1 METVKKLILVRH
13 GLTDWNENGRLMG
26 RTDVVIN
33 TRGRTQ
39 AERVAHAL
47 APRAIDAIYSS
58 PQVRARQTAAP
69 LAEATRKDVVVES
82 AFDEVWLSEAWTGC
96 LEGISTMSTGN

>member
-1 METVKKLILVRH
+1 MKKLILVRH

-26 RTDVVIN
+26 RADVEIN

-47 APRAIDAIYSS
+47 APRAIVTHYPFEWSSIERRDA
-58 PQVRARQTAAP
+58 QTHRST
-69 LAEATRKDVVVES
+69 TR
-82 AFDEVWLSEAWTGC
+82 
-96 LEGISTMSTGN
+96 